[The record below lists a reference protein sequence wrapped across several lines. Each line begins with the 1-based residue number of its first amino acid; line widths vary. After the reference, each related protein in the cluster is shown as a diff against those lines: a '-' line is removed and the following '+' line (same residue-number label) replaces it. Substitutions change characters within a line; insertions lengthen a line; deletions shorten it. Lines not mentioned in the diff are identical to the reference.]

1 MKKST
6 LLAEFDQTVHLVSFS
21 ISSVF
26 TKDDV
31 IQILRNLESVLKEH
45 TSENEETIQDRI
57 VLTTEQLDSL
67 IETVTNEVSSMDE
80 YIIDD
85 YELSINDKEI
95 QLDSVSLNGDS
106 IEEKVSE
113 AVHGWLNDMNDEE
126 DCGC

>member
-31 IQILRNLESVLKEH
+31 IQILRNLEGVLKEY

-95 QLDSVSLNGDS
+95 QLDSISLNSCG

-113 AVHGWLNDMNDEE
+113 AVHGWLNDLNN

>member
-31 IQILRNLESVLKEH
+31 IQILRNLEGVLKEY

-57 VLTTEQLDSL
+57 VLTTEQFDSL
-67 IETVTNEVSSMDE
+67 IETVTNEISAMDE

-85 YELSINDKEI
+85 YDLSINDKEI
-95 QLDSVSLNGDS
+95 QLDSISLNSCG

-113 AVHGWLNDMNDEE
+113 AVNGWLNDLNDD

>member
-6 LLAEFDQTVHLVSFS
+6 LLAEFDHAVHIVDSSFPS
-21 ISSVF
+21 LY

-31 IQILRNLESVLKEH
+31 IRVLRDLEIILKDFIDEK
-45 TSENEETIQDRI
+45 EETIQDRI

-67 IETVTNEVSSMDE
+67 IETVTNEISSMDE

-85 YELSINDKEI
+85 YDLSINDKEI
-95 QLDSVSLNGDS
+95 QLDSISLNSSG

-113 AVHGWLNDMNDEE
+113 AVNGWLNDLNDED

>member
-6 LLAEFDQTVHLVSFS
+6 LLAEFDHVVHLVDSS
-21 ISSVF
+21 MSSVF

-31 IQILRNLESVLKEH
+31 IKMLRNLETTFKEY
-45 TSENEETIQDRI
+45 TSENELTENNGK
-57 VLTTEQLDSL
+57 VLTTEQIDSL
-67 IETVTNEVSSMDE
+67 IETVTNEISSMDE

-95 QLDSVSLNGDS
+95 QLDSVSLNGYS

-113 AVHGWLNDMNDEE
+113 AVHGWLNDLNDD

>member
-45 TSENEETIQDRI
+45 TSEKELTENNGNI
-57 VLTTEQLDSL
+57 LTTEQINSL

-80 YIIDD
+80 NIIDD

-95 QLDSVSLNGDS
+95 QLDSVSLSGYS

-113 AVHGWLNDMNDEE
+113 AVHGWLNDLNDD

>member
-6 LLAEFDQTVHLVSFS
+6 HLAEFDQTVHLVSFS

-31 IQILRNLESVLKEH
+31 IQILRNLEGVLKEY
-45 TSENEETIQDRI
+45 TSENEETIQDRF
-57 VLTTEQLDSL
+57 VLTTEQFDSL
-67 IETVTNEVSSMDE
+67 IETVTNEISAMDE

-85 YELSINDKEI
+85 YDLSINDKEI
-95 QLDSVSLNGDS
+95 QLDSISLNSCG

-113 AVHGWLNDMNDEE
+113 AVNGWLNDLND

>member
-31 IQILRNLESVLKEH
+31 IQILRNLEGVLKEH
-45 TSENEETIQDRI
+45 TSKKELTENNGNI
-57 VLTTEQLDSL
+57 LTTEQINSL
-67 IETVTNEVSSMDE
+67 IEIVTTEVSSMDE
-80 YIIDD
+80 NIIDD
-85 YELSINDKEI
+85 YELSIDGREV
-95 QLDSVSLNGDS
+95 QLDSVSLNYYTV
-106 IEEKVSE
+106 EEKVSG
-113 AVHGWLNDMNDEE
+113 AVNDWFTNLNDD

>member
-6 LLAEFDQTVHLVSFS
+6 LLAEFDQAVHIVDSS
-21 ISSVF
+21 ISSLF
-26 TKDDV
+26 TKPDV
-31 IQILRNLESVLKEH
+31 IRILRNLEGALKEY
-45 TSENEETIQDRI
+45 TSEKESITK
-57 VLTTEQLDSL
+57 EQIDSL
-67 IETVTNEVSSMDE
+67 IETVTNEISSMDE

-85 YELSINDKEI
+85 YELSMDGKEV
-95 QLDSVSLNGDS
+95 QLDSVSLNGYT

>member
-31 IQILRNLESVLKEH
+31 IQILRNLEGVLKEY
-45 TSENEETIQDRI
+45 TSENEETIQDRF

-67 IETVTNEVSSMDE
+67 IETVTNEISAMDE

-85 YELSINDKEI
+85 YDLSINDKEI
-95 QLDSVSLNGDS
+95 QLDSISLNSCG

-113 AVHGWLNDMNDEE
+113 AVNGWLNDLNDD

>member
-6 LLAEFDQTVHLVSFS
+6 LLAEFDQTVHLVDSS

-31 IQILRNLESVLKEH
+31 IRILRNLEGVLKEY
-45 TSENEETIQDRI
+45 TSEKELITDDGK
-57 VLTTEQLDSL
+57 VLTTEQINSL
-67 IETVTNEVSSMDE
+67 VETVTNEISSMDE

-85 YELSINDKEI
+85 YELSMDGKEV
-95 QLDSVSLNGDS
+95 QLDSVSLNGYT

-113 AVHGWLNDMNDEE
+113 AINGWFTDLNDD

>member
-31 IQILRNLESVLKEH
+31 IQILRNLEGVLKEY
-45 TSENEETIQDRI
+45 TSENEETIQDRF

-67 IETVTNEVSSMDE
+67 IETVTNEISAMDE

-85 YELSINDKEI
+85 YDLSINDKEI
-95 QLDSVSLNGDS
+95 QLDSISLNSCG

-113 AVHGWLNDMNDEE
+113 AVNGWLDNINDD

>member
-31 IQILRNLESVLKEH
+31 IQILRNLEGVLKEY

-67 IETVTNEVSSMDE
+67 IETVTNEISAMDE

-85 YELSINDKEI
+85 YDLSINDKEI
-95 QLDSVSLNGDS
+95 QLDSISLNSCG

-113 AVHGWLNDMNDEE
+113 AVNGWLNDLNED

>member
-31 IQILRNLESVLKEH
+31 IQILRNLEGVLKEY

-67 IETVTNEVSSMDE
+67 IETVTNEISAMDE

-85 YELSINDKEI
+85 YDLSINDKEI
-95 QLDSVSLNGDS
+95 QLDSISLNSSG

-113 AVHGWLNDMNDEE
+113 AVNGWVNDMNDD
-126 DCGC
+126 DCDC

>member
-6 LLAEFDQTVHLVSFS
+6 LLAEFDQTAHLVSFS

-31 IQILRNLESVLKEH
+31 IQILRNLESVLKEY
-45 TSENEETIQDRI
+45 TSENELTENNSK
-57 VLTTEQLDSL
+57 VLTTEQINSL
-67 IETVTNEVSSMDE
+67 VETVTNEISSMDE

-85 YELSINDKEI
+85 YELSMDGKEV
-95 QLDSVSLNGDS
+95 QLDSVSLNGYT

-113 AVHGWLNDMNDEE
+113 AVNDWFTNLNDD

>member
-6 LLAEFDQTVHLVSFS
+6 LLAEFNQTVHLVSFS

-26 TKDDV
+26 TKNDV
-31 IQILRNLESVLKEH
+31 IQILRNLEGVLKEY

-67 IETVTNEVSSMDE
+67 IETVTNEISAMDE

-85 YELSINDKEI
+85 YDLSINDKEI
-95 QLDSVSLNGDS
+95 QLDSISLNSCG

-113 AVHGWLNDMNDEE
+113 AVNGWLNDLNDEE

>member
-31 IQILRNLESVLKEH
+31 IQILRNLEGVLKEY
-45 TSENEETIQDRI
+45 TSENEETIQDRF
-57 VLTTEQLDSL
+57 VLTTEQFDSL
-67 IETVTNEVSSMDE
+67 IETVTNEISAMDE

-85 YELSINDKEI
+85 YDLSINDKEI
-95 QLDSVSLNGDS
+95 QLDSISLNSCG

-113 AVHGWLNDMNDEE
+113 AVNGWLNDLND

>member
-31 IQILRNLESVLKEH
+31 IQILRNLEGVLKEY

-67 IETVTNEVSSMDE
+67 IETVTNEISAMDE

-85 YELSINDKEI
+85 YDLSINDKEI
-95 QLDSVSLNGDS
+95 QLDSISLNSSG

-113 AVHGWLNDMNDEE
+113 AVNGWVNDLNDD

>member
-1 MKKST
+1 M
-6 LLAEFDQTVHLVSFS
+6 
-21 ISSVF
+21 SSLF
-26 TKDDV
+26 TKPDV
-31 IQILRNLESVLKEH
+31 IRILRNLEGALKEY
-45 TSENEETIQDRI
+45 TSENEETIQDRF

-67 IETVTNEVSSMDE
+67 IETVTNEISSMDE

-113 AVHGWLNDMNDEE
+113 AVNDWFTNLNDD

>member
-31 IQILRNLESVLKEH
+31 IQILRNLEGVLKEY
-45 TSENEETIQDRI
+45 TSENEETIQDRF

-67 IETVTNEVSSMDE
+67 IETVTNEISAMDE

-85 YELSINDKEI
+85 YDLSINDKEI
-95 QLDSVSLNGDS
+95 QLYSISLNSCG

-113 AVHGWLNDMNDEE
+113 AVNGWLDNINDD

>member
-67 IETVTNEVSSMDE
+67 IETVTNEISSMDE

-85 YELSINDKEI
+85 YDLSINDKEI
-95 QLDSVSLNGDS
+95 QLDSISLNSCG

-113 AVHGWLNDMNDEE
+113 AVNGWLNDLNDD

>member
-6 LLAEFDQTVHLVSFS
+6 LLAEFDHVVHLVDSS
-21 ISSVF
+21 MSSVF

-31 IQILRNLESVLKEH
+31 IKVLRNLETTFKEH
-45 TSENEETIQDRI
+45 TSENELTENNSK
-57 VLTTEQLDSL
+57 VLTTEQIDSL
-67 IETVTNEVSSMDE
+67 IETVTNEISSMDE

-95 QLDSVSLNGDS
+95 QLDSVSLNGYS

-113 AVHGWLNDMNDEE
+113 AVHGWLNDLNDD

>member
-31 IQILRNLESVLKEH
+31 IQILRNLEGVLKEY
-45 TSENEETIQDRI
+45 TSENKETIQDRI

-67 IETVTNEVSSMDE
+67 IETVTNEISAMDE

-85 YELSINDKEI
+85 YDLSINDKEI
-95 QLDSVSLNGDS
+95 QLDSISLNSCG

-113 AVHGWLNDMNDEE
+113 AVNGWLNDLNED

>member
-6 LLAEFDQTVHLVSFS
+6 LIAEFDQTVHLVSFS

-85 YELSINDKEI
+85 YDLSINDKEI
-95 QLDSVSLNGDS
+95 QLDSVSLNGYS
-106 IEEKVSE
+106 IEEKVSG
-113 AVHGWLNDMNDEE
+113 AVNDWFTNLND

>member
-6 LLAEFDQTVHLVSFS
+6 LLAEFDQAVHIVDSS
-21 ISSVF
+21 ISSLF
-26 TKDDV
+26 TKPDV
-31 IQILRNLESVLKEH
+31 IRILRNLEGALKEY
-45 TSENEETIQDRI
+45 TSENELTENNSR
-57 VLTTEQLDSL
+57 VLTTEQINSL
-67 IETVTNEVSSMDE
+67 IETVTNEISSMDE

-95 QLDSVSLNGDS
+95 QLDSVSLSGYS

-113 AVHGWLNDMNDEE
+113 AVHGWLNDLNDD

>member
-6 LLAEFDQTVHLVSFS
+6 LLAEFDQTVHLVLFS

-31 IQILRNLESVLKEH
+31 IQILRNLEGVLKEY
-45 TSENEETIQDRI
+45 TSENELTENNGT
-57 VLTTEQLDSL
+57 VLTTEQINSL
-67 IETVTNEVSSMDE
+67 IETVTNEISSMDE

-85 YELSINDKEI
+85 YELSMDGKEV
-95 QLDSVSLNGDS
+95 QLDSVSLNGYS

-113 AVHGWLNDMNDEE
+113 AVNDWFTNLNDD

>member
-113 AVHGWLNDMNDEE
+113 AVHGWLNDLNN

>member
-45 TSENEETIQDRI
+45 TSKKELTENNGNI
-57 VLTTEQLDSL
+57 LTTEQINSL
-67 IETVTNEVSSMDE
+67 IEIVTNEVSSMDE
-80 YIIDD
+80 NIIDD
-85 YELSINDKEI
+85 YELSIDGREV
-95 QLDSVSLNGDS
+95 QLDSVSLNYYTV
-106 IEEKVSE
+106 EEKVSG
-113 AVHGWLNDMNDEE
+113 AVNDWFTNLNDD

>member
-31 IQILRNLESVLKEH
+31 IQILRNLEGVLKEY

-67 IETVTNEVSSMDE
+67 IETVTNEISAMDE

-85 YELSINDKEI
+85 YDLSINDKEI
-95 QLDSVSLNGDS
+95 QLDSISLNSCG

-113 AVHGWLNDMNDEE
+113 AVNGWLNDLNDD

>member
-6 LLAEFDQTVHLVSFS
+6 LLAEFDQTVHLVDFS

-31 IQILRNLESVLKEH
+31 IQILRNLEGVLKEY
-45 TSENEETIQDRI
+45 TSENEETIQDRF

-67 IETVTNEVSSMDE
+67 IETVTNEISAMDE

-85 YELSINDKEI
+85 YDLSINDKEI
-95 QLDSVSLNGDS
+95 QLDSISLNSCG

-113 AVHGWLNDMNDEE
+113 AVNGWLNDLNDD

>member
-31 IQILRNLESVLKEH
+31 IQILRNLESVLKEY
-45 TSENEETIQDRI
+45 TSEKELTENNGNI
-57 VLTTEQLDSL
+57 LTTEQINSL
-67 IETVTNEVSSMDE
+67 IETVTNEISSMDE
-80 YIIDD
+80 NIIDD
-85 YELSINDKEI
+85 YELSMDGKEV
-95 QLDSVSLNGDS
+95 QLDSVSLNYYTV
-106 IEEKVSE
+106 EEKVSG
-113 AVHGWLNDMNDEE
+113 AVNDWFTNLNDD